1 MHSYE
6 NVALLTV
13 GGVRNHMTSGSRLL
27 RHMWQTDSVHGISVL
42 YIQYMYTPLP
52 VPSPRH
58 GLQERVFRMEYV
70 SNSPFTDIEFKKWI
84 AEVLIL

>member
-1 MHSYE
+1 MYY
-6 NVALLTV
+6 AFTYMPLL
-13 GGVRNHMTSGSRLL
+13 
-27 RHMWQTDSVHGISVL
+27 
-42 YIQYMYTPLP
+42 

>member
-1 MHSYE
+1 MHSHE

-27 RHMWQTDSVHGISVL
+27 RHMWQSISVL

-58 GLQERVFRMEYV
+58 GLQERVFRMEYM

-84 AEVLIL
+84 AEVLLL